1 MQLSLLSRTP
11 PGSSDA
17 RTGPSTQPGAWRDSA
32 ISQLDTLAAAN
43 ERVALQSLPGKVFA
57 AAGLLVAAVLGAAV
71 LWPSPQ
77 QHTAAR
83 AVAVPALIA
92 PDVQARPSPVADP
105 APAVAA
111 APPDAG
117 AAMQA
122 TDEAPLTVATASDDE
137 EARKARAVRRKAA
150 LLAQERERA
159 DEEARRQMQALAT
172 QREDAEQARQE
183 EARQSLAQAARER
196 AAETSRRQ
204 EVTAPVAAPVA
215 RRGVAEQCAGSG
227 GVASE
232 QACHVRACW
241 RSEHRT
247 DPVCVQLHE
256 AEALRAQR
264 GSER

>member
-43 ERVALQSLPGKVFA
+43 ERVALQSLPGRVFA

-92 PDVQARPSPVADP
+92 PDVKAKPSPVADP
-105 APAVAA
+105 APAVAV

-172 QREDAEQARQE
+172 QREDAERARQE
-183 EARQSLAQAARER
+183 EARQSLALATRER
-196 AAETSRRQ
+196 AAESSRRQ